1 MLPRTHIHT
10 HTHTQKGSSGTY
22 TNLWQWIH
30 VGYSV
35 LGAPLVIQQT
45 HRSRTNHNHTY
56 GHTHVRTPLRP
67 HTNHHDAYG
76 FVHAA
81 KPVRGS
87 ISIISPLSNGTRKAH
102 CCSVVTAGWT
112 HSFYFVFTQ
121 NTTDKRTCKGCVG
134 ASMFEWLYIA
144 FPVYVCEWEEKGW
157 KNIFA
162 LFLCLWVLACIR
174 GMSVCVCVC
183 VCGEE
188 RGRWREK
195 EALFSVVSAFD
206 QCPCACVC
214 VACVCVCVCVR
225 ANPWCLGGRMK
236 HCASIRD
243 SQNTHYPSLLF
254 LYSPSQSPSPPL
266 TTIPY
271 HSHFK
276 GYSCRAAL
284 SSCIAAL

>member
-1 MLPRTHIHT
+1 MWPRS
-10 HTHTQKGSSGTY
+10 KP
-22 TNLWQWIH
+22 H
-30 VGYSV
+30 VH
-35 LGAPLVIQQT
+35 P
-45 HRSRTNHNHTY
+45 
-56 GHTHVRTPLRP
+56 PLRP
-67 HTNHHDAYG
+67 PNQSRRRVWLHAHSKTCTRLYKHNLTALQWHKEGSLLLCCDCSMDTQEFLLCVCSKHRQMDAQRLRG
-76 FVHAA
+76 RQHAWM
-81 KPVRGS
+81 
-87 ISIISPLSNGTRKAH
+87 IIHSVPCLCLRMGGEGMKEYICIIPLSL
-102 CCSVVTAGWT
+102 
-112 HSFYFVFTQ
+112 
-121 NTTDKRTCKGCVG
+121 G
-134 ASMFEWLYIA
+134 ARMYAS
-144 FPVYVCEWEEKGW
+144 C
-157 KNIFA
+157 
-162 LFLCLWVLACIR
+162 
-174 GMSVCVCVC
+174 VCVCVC
-183 VCGEE
+183 VCVEE

-214 VACVCVCVCVR
+214 VCVW

-254 LYSPSQSPSPPL
+254 LYSPSLSPSPPL

>member
-1 MLPRTHIHT
+1 M
-10 HTHTQKGSSGTY
+10 
-22 TNLWQWIH
+22 
-30 VGYSV
+30 GYSV
-35 LGAPLVIQQT
+35 LEALLVVQKT
-45 HRSRTNHNHTY
+45 HRSHTNHNHTC
-56 GHTHVRTPLRP
+56 GRAQSHTCTHLCVHP
-67 HTNHHDAYG
+67 TNHDDAYG
-76 FVHAA
+76 FMHTA

-87 ISIISPLSNGTRKAH
+87 ISIISQLSNGTRKAR
-102 CCSVVTAGWT
+102 CCSVVTAAWI
-112 HSFYFVFTQ
+112 HRSFYSAFAQ
-121 NTTDKRTCKGCVG
+121 NTDKWTRKGCVG
-134 ASMFEWLYIA
+134 ASMLEWLYIV

-162 LFLCLWVLACIR
+162 LFLCLWVLACMR
-174 GMSVCVCVC
+174 RVCVCVC
-183 VCGEE
+183 VCVCVEE

-214 VACVCVCVCVR
+214 VCVW

-254 LYSPSQSPSPPL
+254 LYSPSLSPSPPL